1 MRLNQLRRLLSR
13 LLNKPEQTSEE
24 DTGMNYLVAGLG
36 NIGAEY
42 ASTRHNMG
50 FMVLDAWAQASNTV
64 FRTERYGDVAEISFK
79 GRKFYLLKPS
89 TYMNLSGNAV
99 RYWVDKLKLPL
110 ENLIVICDD
119 LNLPFGT
126 VRMRKN
132 GSDGG
137 HNGLKDIQTRLNT
150 TQWARIRVGIGNNF
164 SRGAQVDFVIGE
176 LTAEEKAAVP
186 GICDRVIEGIK
197 NFATIGPDRAMN
209 LLNVKPAKPAKEEK
223 GV

>member
-1 MRLNQLRRLLSR
+1 MQRSMRLNQLRRLLSR
-13 LLNKPEQTSEE
+13 LLNKRGQTSEN

-64 FRTERYGDVAEISFK
+64 FKTERYGDIAEVS
-79 GRKFYLLKPS
+79 LLKPS

-99 RYWVDKLKLPL
+99 RYWMDKLKLPL
-110 ENLIVICDD
+110 ENLIVVCDD
-119 LNLPFGT
+119 LTLPFGT
-126 VRMRKN
+126 IRMRKN

-137 HNGLKDIQTRLNT
+137 HNGLKDIQARLET

-164 SRGAQVDFVIGE
+164 ARGGQVDYVIGD
-176 LTAEEKAAVP
+176 LSAEEKAAVP
-186 GICDRVIEGIK
+186 GICDRVIEGIR
-197 NFATIGPDRAMN
+197 NFSTIGPDRAMN
-209 LLNVKPAKPAKEEK
+209 LLNVKPQNGEK